1 MTFEASSDL
10 GVTDALG
17 ATAIRTNKVSLDLKH
32 DIRRWL
38 TVLAGLS
45 ETHRSYPG
53 LTLVEDERAGH
64 LGLEYDLSRSVVL
77 TGDLKRLTLAS
88 TDSAKGYAED
98 QVLVGVRL
106 QK

>member
-1 MTFEASSDL
+1 
-10 GVTDALG
+10 
-17 ATAIRTNKVSLDLKH
+17 
-32 DIRRWL
+32 
-38 TVLAGLS
+38 
-45 ETHRSYPG
+45 
-53 LTLVEDERAGH
+53 
-64 LGLEYDLSRSVVL
+64 VL